1 MASASDR
8 SLFLEMIKT
17 QPLTINEIIENFG
30 VARNTARSWA
40 AHAEVEPVIGSY
52 PKQYKRKDSFAE
64 EIPKPKKADRILNP
78 NNTVVLPNVPKDQL
92 EPFFRSILADEEH
105 ARFNFTE
112 KFRHADTISDL
123 KEIET
128 ALIASIVVTR
138 YYKQLME
145 DEES

>member
-1 MASASDR
+1 
-8 SLFLEMIKT
+8 MIKLK
-17 QPLTINEIIENFG
+17 PMTINEIVDSFH

-40 AHAEVEPVIGSY
+40 NHPEVEQVVGSW
-52 PKQYKRKDSFAE
+52 PPQFKRKNVFVPDEVPDSPVKE
-64 EIPKPKKADRILNP
+64 P
-78 NNTVVLPNVPKDQL
+78 NSPRLVRLPDVPKNQL

-123 KEIET
+123 NEIET